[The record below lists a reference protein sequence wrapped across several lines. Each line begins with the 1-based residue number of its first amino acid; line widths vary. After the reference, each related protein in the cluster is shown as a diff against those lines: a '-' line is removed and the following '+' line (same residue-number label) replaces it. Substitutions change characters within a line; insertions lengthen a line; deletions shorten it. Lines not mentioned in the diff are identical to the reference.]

1 MSDIQFMC
9 VNTT

>member
-1 MSDIQFMC
+1 MLDIQFTC

>member
-1 MSDIQFMC
+1 MSDIQFTC